1 MAPEVTHSERIVW
14 SCVEA
19 YSALSEEPQHREK
32 AQVKGSDDA
41 YLVVCTPAASGAK
54 SVRLQL
60 QGDWENSCS
69 DEALLSSIKTQQE
82 AQ

>member
-1 MAPEVTHSERIVW
+1 MAREVTDSEGIVW
-14 SCVEA
+14 SCIEA
-19 YSALSEEPQHREK
+19 YSGLSEEAENREK
-32 AQVKGSDDA
+32 AKVKGSDDA
-41 YLVVCTPAASGAK
+41 YWVACTPAGGAK

-69 DEALLSSIKTQQE
+69 DEELLSSIKTQLE

>member
-41 YLVVCTPAASGAK
+41 YWVVCTPAGGAK

-69 DEALLSSIKTQQE
+69 DEALLSSIKIPQE

>member
-19 YSALSEEPQHREK
+19 YSGLSEDSQHREK

-41 YLVVCTPAASGAK
+41 Y
-54 SVRLQL
+54 
-60 QGDWENSCS
+60 
-69 DEALLSSIKTQQE
+69 
-82 AQ
+82 

>member
-1 MAPEVTHSERIVW
+1 MTREVTDSEGIVW
-14 SCVEA
+14 SCAEA
-19 YSALSEEPQHREK
+19 YSGLSEELQHSEK
-32 AQVKGSDDA
+32 ARVKGSDDA
-41 YLVVCTPAASGAK
+41 YWVVCTPAGGEK

-69 DEALLSSIKTQQE
+69 DEALLSSIKTQQQE